1 MIPFVT
7 MRYDIER
14 LETDM
19 ALKGWVG
26 ADLSRASGVSAMTV
40 SRFLSG
46 HTQTPRVAMKLA
58 AALGYSVR
66 RYLMSSRKA
75 A

>member
-1 MIPFVT
+1 
-7 MRYDIER
+7 MRYDVER
-14 LETDM
+14 METDM
-19 ALKGWVG
+19 ALKGWVA

-40 SRFLSG
+40 SRFMAG

-58 AALGYSVR
+58 GALGYSVR
-66 RYLMSSRKA
+66 RYLVSQRRA